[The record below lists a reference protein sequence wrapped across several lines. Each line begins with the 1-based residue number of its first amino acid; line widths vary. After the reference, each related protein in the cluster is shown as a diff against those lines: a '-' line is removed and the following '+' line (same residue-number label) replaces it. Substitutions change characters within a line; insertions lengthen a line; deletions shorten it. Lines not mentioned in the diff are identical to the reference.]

1 MCHVAVAVV
10 VVVVV
15 VVVVFCLIITIV
27 IHVIVFAIFFK
38 VFVLCSSTILGY
50 LGISPVF
57 VIRVIF
63 VILAMCLG
71 IRCVILLIIFSSL
84 LRDQGEAP
92 PSNQV
97 IVFRASRHLKI
108 YSRFCCILTKDIRL
122 R

>member
-1 MCHVAVAVV
+1 MCHVAVAVFVVVSV
-10 VVVVV
+10 VVV
-15 VVVVFCLIITIV
+15 
-27 IHVIVFAIFFK
+27 VFAIFFK

-50 LGISPVF
+50 LVISPVF
-57 VIRVIF
+57 VILAIF

-71 IRCVILLIIFSSL
+71 IRRVILAISFMLIIFSSL

-108 YSRFCCILTKDIRL
+108 DFVAF
-122 R
+122 